1 MTEEIEI
8 NSGESRREPAG
19 ESWFGLQ
26 AGTVLAGRYR
36 IERLVSRG
44 GMGAVFEAT
53 QLGLDRSV
61 AIKVL
66 LPYLSRDEKMQERFR
81 REARSAAGLSHP
93 NIIQIYDYGI
103 SEHGPYI
110 VMEFLRGRSL
120 RELVRE
126 GALPIGRAV
135 ELLEQTCS
143 ALATAHAAGII
154 HRDLKPD
161 NLMIERQADGGA
173 HVKVLDFGIAKMREA
188 HAEEAETNLTGA
200 NLIGSPAYMSPEQ
213 CMGSPLDARSDLYS
227 LGIVLYEMLTGET
240 PFGKLAPPSMMMN
253 HINTPPTPPSRMRGE
268 ITEGLEAVILKALA
282 KDRETRFAN
291 VSEFAARLRLAV
303 DDPDQFETR
312 WAEADT
318 LDAYATN
325 SEARRTTGESTQKAL
340 KGPSNSQTGTLRRR
354 LAILPLRNLAGDPEI
369 EFLGFALTD
378 SVITQLAPLKSL
390 IVRPSSAVEKYRNQT
405 IEPRIA
411 GRELQ
416 VDTILSGSYLKAGE
430 MFRVTVQLIDV
441 PQNEILWQERIDL
454 KFDNVIALQDRI
466 CDELIRGLR
475 LSISTDEKEALKQD
489 EVRNPLAYEFYLRG
503 LAFGNAT
510 EEHKQAVQMLEA
522 AVSMDPNYAPAWAA
536 LAGRYIDARSYL
548 QDETMMSKAEAA
560 ANKALEL
567 KPNFPAAL
575 FWLAVYYGETGELKK
590 AITVCKQLLRAAP
603 NSEYAYQ
610 AMGHAYDYAGL
621 PDVALTLFRKA
632 VEINPVT
639 YPYMAGFV
647 LLQKGEYEEARKE
660 LEACPDSSLEK
671 FFWLSI
677 IDFIAGDRAAAIAR
691 LEPILARG
699 GSGLFPVQILALLC
713 AFRGEYESGRALL
726 HAALSPDL
734 RLGAYHYYIT
744 AGILAQLGDTE
755 MALQMLWGAIKIGYS
770 NYPFLMS
777 DPLLAPLR
785 ETAEFADIAAAMKKL
800 QTQLQLMLVTG

>member
-8 NSGESRREPAG
+8 NSGESAREPES
-19 ESWFGLQ
+19 ESWFGLR
-26 AGTVLAGRYR
+26 AGTVLAERYR

-61 AIKVL
+61 AIKML

-81 REARSAAGLSHP
+81 REARSAAGLNHP

-120 RELVRE
+120 RAMLRE
-126 GALPIGRAV
+126 GSLPIGQAV
-135 ELLEQTCS
+135 DLMEQICS

-154 HRDLKPD
+154 HRDIKPD
-161 NLMIERQADGGA
+161 NLLIERQADGGSHA
-173 HVKVLDFGIAKMREA
+173 KVLDFGIAKLREA
-188 HAEEAETNLTGA
+188 QAEEADTNLTGA

-213 CMGSPLDARSDLYS
+213 CMGAPLDARSDLYA
-227 LGIVLYEMLTGET
+227 LGIMMYEMLTGET

-253 HINTPPTPPSRMRGE
+253 HINTAPTPPSRLRGE
-268 ITEGLEAVILKALA
+268 ITEILEAVILKALA
-282 KDRETRFAN
+282 KDREARFAD
-291 VSEFAARLRLAV
+291 VSEFAGQLRRAV
-303 DDPDQFETR
+303 DDPELYETLL
-312 WAEADT
+312 AEADT

-325 SEARRTTGESTQKAL
+325 SETRRATGQASSG
-340 KGPSNSQTGTLRRR
+340 GPSNSQTSTLRRR
-354 LAILPLRNLAGDPEI
+354 LAILPLRNLAEDPEI
-369 EFLGFALTD
+369 EFLGFALAD

-430 MFRVTVQLIDV
+430 MFRVTVQLVDV

-466 CDELIRGLR
+466 CEELIRGLR
-475 LSISTDEKEALKQD
+475 LSISTDEQEALKQD

-510 EEHKQAVQMLEA
+510 EEHEQAVQMLEA

-548 QDETMMSKAEAA
+548 QDETMMAKAEAA
-560 ANKALEL
+560 ALKAIEL

-590 AITVCKQLLRAAP
+590 AISICKQLLQAAP

-639 YPYMAGFV
+639 YPYMAGFI
-647 LLQKGEYEEARKE
+647 LFQKREYAEARKE
-660 LEACPDSSLEK
+660 LEACPDSSLERYY
-671 FFWLSI
+671 WLSI
-677 IDFIAGDRAAAIAR
+677 IDFVEGDRASAIAR

-699 GSGLFPVQILALLC
+699 GSGLFPVQLRALLC
-713 AFRGEYESGRALL
+713 VFRGEYAAGRELL
-726 HAALSPDL
+726 HAGLDPNM
-734 RLGAYHYYIT
+734 RLGAYHHYIT
-744 AGILAQLGDTE
+744 AGILAQLGDAQT
-755 MALQMLWGAIKIGYS
+755 ALQMLWGAVKTGYS
-770 NYPFLMS
+770 NYPYLMT
-777 DPLLAPLR
+777 DPLLTPLR
-785 ETAEFADIAAAMKKL
+785 ETPEFAEIAAAMKKL